1 MKNWFEELENTCVD
15 YASDYLEKIEESDET
30 ERFNSNRK
38 KSREVARV
46 RNLRFKANQIKRFYA
61 SVWKPNSSGDEEEVK
76 DLIKISHTLTNYYV
90 DTPDK
95 PTHIKRI
102 EGEHNYYTWAGPK
115 WNKFKRRYTN
125 RHIRRNKTFEP
136 ISKSK
141 TVFKENGPR
150 SFD

>member
-1 MKNWFEELENTCVD
+1 MNWFEEWERGCFD
-15 YASDYLEKIEESDET
+15 YASDYLEKIGETDEGEWHT
-30 ERFNSNRK
+30 SNRRK
-38 KSREVARV
+38 PREVARV
-46 RNLRFKANQIKRFYA
+46 RNLRFKANKVKKFYT
-61 SVWKPNSSGDEEEVK
+61 SVWIPNSGGIEEDK
-76 DLIKISHTLTNYYV
+76 DLIRISHTLTNYYV

-115 WNKFKRRYTN
+115 WNKFKRKYTN
-125 RHIRRNKTFEP
+125 RHIRRNRTFEP